1 MRPRARLSSFVVLVA
16 VVLTVAAAAASS
28 LQVPTPSYGGIG
40 ATFRNFKADHQ
51 DAPGKPPKGTTY
63 YRVDETRRGRVWV
76 YHVIV
81 GWRQKRGASQLLA
94 RLTGKQLPA
103 DAVALKP
110 YNGYCAVYRS
120 RWLGRVI
127 GLPYIVVYVP
137 EHQRWWT
144 NGATA
149 SQAPACRG

>member
-1 MRPRARLSSFVVLVA
+1 MRPRAWLSSLVVLVA
-16 VVLTVAAAAASS
+16 VVLTVATAAASS
-28 LQVPTPSYGGIG
+28 NKALTPSYGGIG
-40 ATFRNFKADHQ
+40 ATLGNFEADHQ
-51 DAPGKPPKGTTY
+51 DAAGEPPKGTTY
-63 YRVDETRRGRVWV
+63 YRVGETRRGRVWV
-76 YHVIV
+76 YHVTV
-81 GWRQKRGASQLLA
+81 GWTQKRSASQLLV

-103 DAVALKP
+103 DAVAVKP

-149 SQAPACRG
+149 SRAPVCRG

>member
-1 MRPRARLSSFVVLVA
+1 M
-16 VVLTVAAAAASS
+16 T
-28 LQVPTPSYGGIG
+28 
-40 ATFRNFKADHQ
+40 
-51 DAPGKPPKGTTY
+51 
-63 YRVDETRRGRVWV
+63 
-76 YHVIV
+76 V
-81 GWRQKRGASQLLA
+81 GWTQKRSASQLLA

-149 SQAPACRG
+149 SRAPACRG

>member
-1 MRPRARLSSFVVLVA
+1 MRLRAKLFSLVVLVA
-16 VVLTVAAAAASS
+16 VVLAVAAAAASS
-28 LQVPTPSYGGIG
+28 PRALTPSYAGIG
-40 ATFRNFKADHQ
+40 ATLGNFKADHQ
-51 DAPGKPPKGTTY
+51 DAPGNPPRGTTY

-76 YHVIV
+76 YHVVV

-120 RWLGRVI
+120 RWL
-127 GLPYIVVYVP
+127 
-137 EHQRWWT
+137 
-144 NGATA
+144 
-149 SQAPACRG
+149 